1 MTTARETAQRHAD
14 DVVAGNMPAVVGDFT
29 PEAMT
34 EFQKH
39 AAMPPRPTKTAEIL
53 SNRKEGQQEVFE
65 IKYSNDVESLTIRSW
80 WEEQGGVWK
89 ITRGEPVR

>member
-1 MTTARETAQRHAD
+1 MTTARETARRHAD
-14 DVVAGNMPAVVGDFT
+14 DVVAGNMAAVVGDFT

-53 SNRKEGQQEVFE
+53 SGRKEGEQEVFE
-65 IKYSNDVESLTIRSW
+65 IKYASDTESLTIRSW
-80 WEEQGGVWK
+80 WEEHDGVWK
-89 ITRGEPVR
+89 IVKGEPVR